1 MSLREDMD
9 ALERAIAKGKGKE
22 FLRGEYTLPPEP
34 WPTDPSTRQGLG
46 NYAFIQRRGD

>member
-22 FLRGEYTLPPEP
+22 FLRGEYILPPEP
-34 WPTDPSTRQGLG
+34 YPTDLSARQGLG
-46 NYAFIQRRGD
+46 NYEFIKRRGD